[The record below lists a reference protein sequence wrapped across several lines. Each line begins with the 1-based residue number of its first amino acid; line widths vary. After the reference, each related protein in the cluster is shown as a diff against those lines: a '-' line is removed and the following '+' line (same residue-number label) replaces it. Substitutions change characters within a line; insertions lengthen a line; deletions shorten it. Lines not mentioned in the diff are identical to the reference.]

1 MEALREF
8 IVGAVTFLLLV
19 LIAAVVIGGIMLI
32 LWRIV
37 TLIRPV
43 REERKLDD
51 E

>member
-19 LIAAVVIGGIMLI
+19 LIAAVVIGGIMLT
-32 LWRIV
+32 LWGIV
-37 TLIRPV
+37 TWIRPV